1 MIEGHTFQTAHFTDN
16 ERSNVTSLWVDDEGT
31 VRPCNMSSEEN
42 DPNFQELL
50 KYITIDEL
58 HENTGNV
65 IKSIQRA
72 YEEDIMTMAEAD
84 GIDVMS
90 LRGIGNAAVD
100 AVANWITAKY
110 NDEQVFKI
118 KLRLFEHDKVKDST
132 DTKKKSALR
141 KAKSVP
147 EIVEAYSK
155 F

>member
-1 MIEGHTFQTAHFTDN
+1 MIEGHTFQTAHFTNND
-16 ERSNVTSLWVDDEGT
+16 RSSVTSLWVDDEGT
-31 VRPCNMSSEEN
+31 VRPFNMSSEED

-65 IKSIQRA
+65 IKSLQRA
-72 YEEDIMTMAEAD
+72 YEEDVMAMAEAD
-84 GIDVMS
+84 GIDVMA
-90 LRGIGNAAVD
+90 LKGIENATIDSVIAWV
-100 AVANWITAKY
+100 TKQY
-110 NDEQVFKI
+110 NDEQLFKI
-118 KLRLFEHDKVKDST
+118 KLRLFEHDKIKDST

-147 EIVEAYSK
+147 EILEAYSK

>member
-1 MIEGHTFQTAHFTDN
+1 
-16 ERSNVTSLWVDDEGT
+16 
-31 VRPCNMSSEEN
+31 
-42 DPNFQELL
+42 
-50 KYITIDEL
+50 
-58 HENTGNV
+58 
-65 IKSIQRA
+65 
-72 YEEDIMTMAEAD
+72 MTMAEAD